1 MKSIHTSVREQFS
14 QHADYYAQSSA
25 HAKGDTL
32 DVILDFAEPKGTERT
47 LDIATGTGFT
57 AFALAPKV
65 THVIATDLT
74 PEMVAKA
81 AELAEK
87 QAIDNVTFSL
97 AAAESL
103 PFATA
108 SLDLVTCRLAPHHF
122 QDVPKFLSEVHR
134 VLRTDGLFCLVDSV
148 SPESEK
154 LIAWQNRVET
164 LRDDSHVYGY
174 PPSQW
179 DAMITAAGFSLEKT
193 AHVRNAQMSFLWWVR
208 PQKNPPE
215 VVQQIRDAFAQLS
228 SEEAKKHYTVRT
240 RRVMISISPGPC
252 TLLKQGDGSTYT
264 GLFSFQFFIYFVRQV
279 ANRSSLLHG
288 YVEI

>member
-1 MKSIHTSVREQFS
+1 MRSIHNGVREQFS

-32 DVILDFAEPKGTERT
+32 NMLLDFAEPKGTELT

-57 AFALAPKV
+57 AFTFAPKV
-65 THVIATDLT
+65 EHVVATDLT

-81 AELAEK
+81 VELAQE
-87 QAIDNVTFSL
+87 QAIKNVAFSV

-122 QDVPKFLSEVHR
+122 QDVPAFLSEVHR
-134 VLRTDGLFCLVDSV
+134 VLRTNGLFCMTDSV

-154 LIAWQNRVET
+154 LSAWQNRVEKM
-164 LRDDSHVYGY
+164 RDDSHVYGY

-179 DAMITAAGFSLEKT
+179 DEMIADAGFVLEKT
-193 AHVRNAQMSFLWWVR
+193 AHVRNALMSFLWWVR
-208 PQKNPPE
+208 PEKNPPE
-215 VVQQIRDAFAQLS
+215 VVRNIRDAFVQLS
-228 SEEAKKHYTVRT
+228 PEEAKEHYTVCPAGEDFYFSWPMYAVKA
-240 RRVMISISPGPC
+240 RRV
-252 TLLKQGDGSTYT
+252 
-264 GLFSFQFFIYFVRQV
+264 
-279 ANRSSLLHG
+279 
-288 YVEI
+288 

>member
-1 MKSIHTSVREQFS
+1 MKSIHTSVRDQFS

-32 DVILDFAEPKGTERT
+32 DVILNFADTKGTEKT

-65 THVIATDLT
+65 AHVVATDLT
-74 PEMVAKA
+74 PEMVTKA
-81 AELAEK
+81 AELAQE
-87 QAIDNVTFSL
+87 QAIENVTFSI

-103 PFATA
+103 PFVNA

-134 VLRTDGLFCLVDSV
+134 VLRIGGLFCLVDSV

-154 LIAWQNRVET
+154 LIAWQNHVET

-179 DAMITAAGFSLEKT
+179 DVMVTDVGFEIEKT
-193 AHVRNAQMSFLWWVR
+193 AHTRNALMSFLWWVR

-215 VVQQIRDAFAQLS
+215 VVQEIRDAFAQLTPD
-228 SEEAKKHYTVRT
+228 EAKKYYTVEPAGDDFYFSWPMYAVKA
-240 RRVMISISPGPC
+240 RRG
-252 TLLKQGDGSTYT
+252 
-264 GLFSFQFFIYFVRQV
+264 
-279 ANRSSLLHG
+279 
-288 YVEI
+288 

>member
-1 MKSIHTSVREQFS
+1 MKSIHTAVREQFS

-47 LDIATGTGFT
+47 LDVATGTGFT

-65 THVIATDLT
+65 GYVVATDLT

-81 AELAEK
+81 AELAAE
-87 QAIDNVTFSL
+87 QAIDNITFSV

-134 VLRTDGLFCLVDSV
+134 VLRTDGLFCLADSV
-148 SPESEK
+148 STESES
-154 LIAWQNRVET
+154 QTE
-164 LRDDSHVYGY
+164 Y
-174 PPSQW
+174 PPNINTGPLQAFFNNL
-179 DAMITAAGFSLEKT
+179 DNLPEDRRAAAALAIDTAIRNTKQDDWRDNRT
-193 AHVRNAQMSFLWWVR
+193 KKMQVRNAIARVID
-208 PQKNPPE
+208 E
-215 VVQQIRDAFAQLS
+215 AFSDEGLD
-228 SEEAKKHYTVRT
+228 
-240 RRVMISISPGPC
+240 PD
-252 TLLKQGDGSTYT
+252 TLLELAVSQSEY
-264 GLFSFQFFIYFVRQV
+264 
-279 ANRSSLLHG
+279 
-288 YVEI
+288 

>member
-1 MKSIHTSVREQFS
+1 MKSVHTSVREQFS
-14 QHADYYAQSSA
+14 QHAEYYAQSSA
-25 HAKGDTL
+25 HAQGDTL
-32 DVILDFAEPKGTERT
+32 EVILDLADPAGTEKT

-65 THVIATDLT
+65 SDVVATDLT

-81 AELAEK
+81 SELAQE
-87 QAIDNVTFSL
+87 QAMENVMFSV

-108 SLDLVTCRLAPHHF
+108 SFDLVTCRLAPHHF

-134 VLRTDGLFCLVDSV
+134 VLRTAGLFCLVDSV

-154 LIAWQNRVET
+154 LIAWQNHVEK
-164 LRDDSHVYGY
+164 LRDNSHVFGY

-179 DAMITAAGFSLEKT
+179 NKMIVDAGFEIEDT
-193 AHVRNAQMSFLWWVR
+193 AHPRNAQMSFFWWVR

-215 VVQQIRDAFAQLS
+215 VVQEIRDAFALLS
-228 SEEAKKHYTVRT
+228 PDDAKKYYTIESAGDDFYFSWPMYAVKA
-240 RRVMISISPGPC
+240 RRNP
-252 TLLKQGDGSTYT
+252 
-264 GLFSFQFFIYFVRQV
+264 
-279 ANRSSLLHG
+279 
-288 YVEI
+288 

>member
-1 MKSIHTSVREQFS
+1 MKSIHTTVRDQFS
-14 QHADYYAQSSA
+14 QHANYYAQSIA

-32 DVILDFAEPKGTERT
+32 DVILEFADPKGTERV

-57 AFALAPKV
+57 AFTFAPKV
-65 THVIATDLT
+65 SHVVATDLT

-81 AELAEK
+81 AELAQE
-87 QAIDNVTFSL
+87 QAIENVAFSV

-103 PFATA
+103 PFTTA

-122 QDVPKFLSEVHR
+122 QDVPKFLREVHR

-154 LIAWQNRVET
+154 LVVWQNRVEA
-164 LRDDSHVYGY
+164 LRDNSHVYGR

-179 DAMITAAGFSLEKT
+179 DAMIADVGFSIEKT

-208 PQKNPPE
+208 PEQNPPE
-215 VVQQIRDAFAQLS
+215 LVQEIRDAFAQLS
-228 SEEAKKHYTVRT
+228 PDEAREHYTVELAGDDFYFSWPMYAVKA
-240 RRVMISISPGPC
+240 RRVES
-252 TLLKQGDGSTYT
+252 
-264 GLFSFQFFIYFVRQV
+264 
-279 ANRSSLLHG
+279 
-288 YVEI
+288 

>member
-14 QHADYYAQSSA
+14 QHADYYAQSIA

-32 DVILDFAEPKGTERT
+32 DVILDFAEPKGTEWT

-65 THVIATDLT
+65 THVVATDLT

-81 AELAEK
+81 AELAHE
-87 QAIDNVTFSL
+87 QAIENVTFSV

-122 QDVPKFLSEVHR
+122 QDVPKFLREVHR
-134 VLRTDGLFCLVDSV
+134 VLRTDGLFCLADSV

-154 LIAWQNRVET
+154 LIAWQNRVEA
-164 LRDDSHVYGY
+164 LRDNSHVYGR
-174 PPSQW
+174 PPSEW
-179 DAMITAAGFSLEKT
+179 DALITDAGFSIEKK

-208 PQKNPPE
+208 PEQNPPE
-215 VVQQIRDAFAQLS
+215 IVQEIRDAFAQLS
-228 SEEAKKHYTVRT
+228 PEEAQQHYTVR
-240 RRVMISISPGPC
+240 PA
-252 TLLKQGDGSTYT
+252 GDDFY
-264 GLFSFQFFIYFVRQV
+264 FSWPMYAVKARC
-279 ANRSSLLHG
+279 AS
-288 YVEI
+288 

>member
-1 MKSIHTSVREQFS
+1 MKSVHTAVREQFS

-32 DVILDFAEPKGTERT
+32 DVILDLAEPKGTERT
-47 LDIATGTGFT
+47 LDVATGTGFT
-57 AFALAPKV
+57 AFVLAPKV
-65 THVIATDLT
+65 RYVVATDLT
-74 PEMVAKA
+74 PEMVEKA
-81 AELAEK
+81 AELAEE
-87 QAIDNVTFSL
+87 QAIDNITFSV

-134 VLRTDGLFCLVDSV
+134 VLRTDGLLCLADSV

-154 LIAWQNRVET
+154 LIAWQNRVEA
-164 LRDDSHVYGY
+164 LRDDSHVYGR

-179 DAMITAAGFSLEKT
+179 DTMITDAGFSLERT

-208 PQKNPPE
+208 PEQNSPE
-215 VVQQIRDAFAQLS
+215 IVQEIRDAFARLS
-228 SEEAKKHYTVRT
+228 PEEAKKHYTVEPADDDFYFSWPMYAVKA
-240 RRVMISISPGPC
+240 RRVS
-252 TLLKQGDGSTYT
+252 
-264 GLFSFQFFIYFVRQV
+264 
-279 ANRSSLLHG
+279 
-288 YVEI
+288 

>member
-1 MKSIHTSVREQFS
+1 MKSVHSAVREQFS
-14 QHADYYAQSSA
+14 QHTDYYAQSSA

-32 DVILDFAEPKGTERT
+32 DVILDFAKPNGSERT

-57 AFALAPKV
+57 AFAFAPKV
-65 THVIATDLT
+65 AYVVATDLT

-81 AELAEK
+81 AELAQE
-87 QAIDNVTFSL
+87 QAIANVTFSV

-122 QDVPKFLSEVHR
+122 QNVPKFLREVHR
-134 VLRTDGLFCLVDSV
+134 VLRTGGLFCLVDSV

-154 LIAWQNRVET
+154 LRAWQNRVET
-164 LRDDSHVYGY
+164 LRDNSHVYGY

-179 DAMITAAGFSLEKT
+179 DAMITDARFSLEQT

-208 PQKNPPE
+208 PTQNPPE
-215 VVQQIRDAFAQLS
+215 LVQEIRDAFAQLS
-228 SEEAKKHYTVRT
+228 PEEANEHYTVRPAGDDFYFSWPMYAVKA
-240 RRVMISISPGPC
+240 RR
-252 TLLKQGDGSTYT
+252 
-264 GLFSFQFFIYFVRQV
+264 R
-279 ANRSSLLHG
+279 
-288 YVEI
+288 